1 MLELLNEMIY
11 IKIPSTDEKLLLNF
25 VRYDR

>member
-11 IKIPSTDEKLLLNF
+11 IKISSTDENLLLNF